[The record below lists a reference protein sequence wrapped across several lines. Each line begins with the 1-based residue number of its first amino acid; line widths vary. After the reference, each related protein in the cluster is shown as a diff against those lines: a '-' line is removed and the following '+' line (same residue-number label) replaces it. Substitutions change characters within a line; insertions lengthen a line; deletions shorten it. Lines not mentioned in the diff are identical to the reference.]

1 MGLRKIIRKGDIS
14 LKKKSRTV
22 TEFNARLHILLNDM
36 LETLKDADGVGLAA
50 PQVGVL
56 RRAVIV
62 ADISGEEPKY
72 IELVNPEI
80 VAEEGEQIG
89 PEGCLSLP
97 NIWGIV
103 TRPERVKVHAFDRD
117 GEPFELEAEGLLA
130 RACCHEI
137 DHLNGILFDTLV
149 DRFLSE
155 EEMAQLSAEEDEEAG
170 AEE

>member
-97 NIWGIV
+97 NIWGVV
-103 TRPERVKVHAFDRD
+103 TRPEKVTVKAQDRY
-117 GEPFELEAEGLLA
+117 GEPFTLEAEELLA
-130 RACCHEI
+130 RACCHET
-137 DHLNGILFDTLV
+137 DHLNGVLFDELA

-155 EEMAQLSAEEDEEAG
+155 EEIREMTEGEAE
-170 AEE
+170 

>member
-14 LKKKSRTV
+14 LKKRSRTV

-36 LETLKDADGVGLAA
+36 LDTLKDADGVGLAA

-80 VAEEGEQIG
+80 IEREGEQIG

-97 NIWGIV
+97 NIWGVV
-103 TRPERVKVHAFDRD
+103 TRPQKVVVKAQDRY
-117 GEPFELEAEGLLA
+117 GEPFTLEAEELLA

-137 DHLNGILFDTLV
+137 DHLEGVLFDEIA
-149 DRFLSE
+149 DRFLS
-155 EEMAQLSAEEDEEAG
+155 DEEIEKLSEEQ
-170 AEE
+170 AE

>member
-14 LKKKSRTV
+14 LKKKSRPV

-36 LETLKDADGVGLAA
+36 LDTLKEADGVGLAA

-56 RRAVIV
+56 RRVVIV
-62 ADISGEEPKY
+62 ADMSGEEPEY

-80 VAEEGEQIG
+80 LEREGEQIG

-103 TRPERVKVHAFDRD
+103 TRPEKVVVKAQDRF
-117 GEPFELEAEGLLA
+117 GKPFTLEAEDLLA
-130 RACCHEI
+130 RACCHEV
-137 DHLNGILFDTLV
+137 DHLDGVLFDEIA

-155 EEMAQLSAEEDEEAG
+155 EEIQKMSEEEPE
-170 AEE
+170 

>member
-80 VAEEGEQIG
+80 VEEEGEQIG

-103 TRPERVKVHAFDRD
+103 TRPEKVTVKAQDRY
-117 GEPFELEAEGLLA
+117 GEPFTLEAEELLA

-137 DHLNGILFDTLV
+137 DHLEGILFTDKAKNIRT
-149 DRFLSE
+149 
-155 EEMAQLSAEEDEEAG
+155 AEEAEAAAR
-170 AEE
+170 AEKEKEGQD

>member
-1 MGLRKIIRKGDIS
+1 MGIRKIIKKGDLS
-14 LKKKSRTV
+14 LMKKSRPV
-22 TEFNARLHILLNDM
+22 TEYNARLKILLDDM
-36 LETLKDADGVGLAA
+36 RDTLAEANGLGLAA

-62 ADISGEEPKY
+62 ADVSGEEPVMY
-72 IELVNPEI
+72 ELVNPEI
-80 VAEEGEQIG
+80 VSREGEQIG

-103 TRPERVKVHAFDRD
+103 TRPEKVTVHAFDRE

-130 RACCHEI
+130 RACCHEV
-137 DHLNGILFDTLV
+137 DHLNGVLFDSIA

-155 EEMAQLSAEEDEEAG
+155 EEIEQMREEEE
-170 AEE
+170 

>member
-1 MGLRKIIRKGDIS
+1 MGLRRIIRKGDIS
-14 LKKKSRTV
+14 LKKKSRPV

-72 IELVNPEI
+72 IELINPEI
-80 VAEEGEQIG
+80 VEQEGEQIG

-97 NIWGIV
+97 NIWGVV
-103 TRPERVKVHAFDRD
+103 TRPKKVVVKAQDRF
-117 GEPFELEAEGLLA
+117 GEPFTLEAEDLLA
-130 RACCHEI
+130 RACCHEL
-137 DHLNGILFDTLV
+137 DHLEGVLFDEIA
-149 DRFLSE
+149 DRFLS
-155 EEMAQLSAEEDEEAG
+155 DEEIQQMSEG
-170 AEE
+170 EGE

>member
-1 MGLRKIIRKGDIS
+1 MGVRKIIKKGDLS
-14 LKKKSRTV
+14 LKKTSREV
-22 TEFNARLHILLNDM
+22 TEYNARLQILLNDM
-36 LETLKDADGVGLAA
+36 LETLKEANGVGLAA

-62 ADISGEEPKY
+62 ADVSGEEPIY
-72 IELVNPEI
+72 YELINPEI
-80 VAEEGEQIG
+80 VEREGEQIG

-103 TRPERVKVHAFDRD
+103 TRPEKVKVKAFDRS
-117 GEPFELEAEGLLA
+117 GKPYELEAEGLLA

-137 DHLNGILFDTLV
+137 DHLNGILFDSIA

-155 EEMAQLSAEEDEEAG
+155 DEIEQMGEEE
-170 AEE
+170 

>member
-14 LKKKSRTV
+14 LKKKSRAV

-36 LETLKDADGVGLAA
+36 LDTLKEADGVGLAA

-72 IELVNPEI
+72 IELINPEI
-80 VAEEGEQIG
+80 VEQDGEQIG

-103 TRPERVKVHAFDRD
+103 TRPEKVKVHAFDRN

-137 DHLNGILFDTLV
+137 DHLNGILFDSLV
-149 DRFLSE
+149 DRFLSDE
-155 EEMAQLSAEEDEEAG
+155 EIESLSSAE
-170 AEE
+170 